1 MDWGQVH
8 KQVKQKRQQTGKTK
22 LIITLEVLNEVKT
35 EFPKTKEFIEERLE
49 QKCLKENIS
58 VEEVIYIFTS
68 LGAKR

>member
-49 QKCLKENIS
+49 QKCLKENVS